1 MNWLGSSELSFAFLI
16 ACSVKATILLMFA
29 WITASAARRR
39 SAAFRHLVWAMGI
52 LGSLTLPLVT
62 PLLPTWHSAALGTA
76 AAFWSSAHK
85 VAATDSSQT
94 LPSMIVD
101 ASADSRL
108 FSNLPG
114 LVLLLWAAGLLFVAM
129 RLAAG
134 LARLAW
140 ISAHSKPLIEDD
152 WTHPVLTISQRLK
165 ITRPVRILQCGNK
178 VAMPVT
184 WGIFRPL
191 IIFPAV
197 APEWSEKRRRIVLS
211 HELAHIAR
219 WDWFLQIC
227 AELAC
232 GFYWFHPFAWIA
244 AGRLRQESE
253 CSCDDCVLNFGIE
266 PSEYANQLLDLA
278 RTLENSGRTCS
289 AALALAR
296 PSNLERRFAAML
308 NRSTSR
314 RRLSPGATFLTT
326 LSALCLLLPLAA
338 LRLPAQDLSG
348 RFTGTI
354 YDPSGAPI
362 PNATVIMNSH
372 KTSKVEM
379 TTSGAE
385 GKFNFRA
392 LPAGEYEIKVLK
404 PGFEE
409 YKAPQV
415 VLEPGRESSQ
425 NITLK
430 VGAIMEEVDVV
441 AEGTVKAMP
450 AGTVGKQTR
459 IRLGGDIQ
467 PPKLLNKVQPV
478 YPAAAKAAGVEGTVI
493 LHAIIGMEGNPLSLR
508 VVNTQVDP
516 ELARAGVE
524 AVSKWRYSPTLLNGD
539 PIEVDTTV
547 MVNFKL
553 LP

>member
-1 MNWLGSSELSFAFLI
+1 MNRLSSSELSFAFLI
-16 ACSVKATILLMFA
+16 ACSVKATILLIFA
-29 WITASAARRR
+29 WIAASAARRR
-39 SAAFRHLVWAMGI
+39 SAAFRHLVWAVGI

-62 PLLPTWHSAALGTA
+62 LLVPAWHSAALGTA
-76 AAFWSSAHK
+76 AGFWSSAHK
-85 VAATDSSQT
+85 VAVADSSQT
-94 LPSMIVD
+94 LTSMIVD
-101 ASADSRL
+101 ASADSLL
-108 FSNLPG
+108 FGNLPG
-114 LVLLLWAAGLLFVAM
+114 LVLLVWAAGLIFVAM

-152 WTHPVLTISQRLK
+152 WMQAVLTISKRLK
-165 ITRPVRILQCGNK
+165 ITRRVRILKCGNQ

-184 WGIFRPL
+184 WGIFRPR
-191 IIFPAV
+191 IIFPTV

-219 WDWFLQIC
+219 GDWFLQIC

-244 AGRLRQESE
+244 AARLRQESE
-253 CSCDDCVLNFGIE
+253 CACDDSVLNCGIE

-278 RTLENSGRTCS
+278 RTLEKSGRTCS
-289 AALALAR
+289 AALAVAR

-314 RRLSPGATFLTT
+314 RHLSSRATLLTT

-362 PNATVIMNSH
+362 PNATVIMNNH
-372 KTSKVEM
+372 KASKVEM
-379 TTSGAE
+379 TTSGTE
-385 GKFNFRA
+385 GKFNFTA

-404 PGFEE
+404 RGFEE
-409 YKAPQV
+409 YKVPQV

-467 PPKLLNKVQPV
+467 APKLLNKVQPV

-516 ELARAGVE
+516 ELARAAVE

>member
-1 MNWLGSSELSFAFLI
+1 
-16 ACSVKATILLMFA
+16 
-29 WITASAARRR
+29 
-39 SAAFRHLVWAMGI
+39 
-52 LGSLTLPLVT
+52 
-62 PLLPTWHSAALGTA
+62 
-76 AAFWSSAHK
+76 
-85 VAATDSSQT
+85 
-94 LPSMIVD
+94 
-101 ASADSRL
+101 
-108 FSNLPG
+108 
-114 LVLLLWAAGLLFVAM
+114 
-129 RLAAG
+129 
-134 LARLAW
+134 
-140 ISAHSKPLIEDD
+140 
-152 WTHPVLTISQRLK
+152 
-165 ITRPVRILQCGNK
+165 
-178 VAMPVT
+178 
-184 WGIFRPL
+184 
-191 IIFPAV
+191 
-197 APEWSEKRRRIVLS
+197 
-211 HELAHIAR
+211 
-219 WDWFLQIC
+219 
-227 AELAC
+227 
-232 GFYWFHPFAWIA
+232 
-244 AGRLRQESE
+244 
-253 CSCDDCVLNFGIE
+253 
-266 PSEYANQLLDLA
+266 
-278 RTLENSGRTCS
+278 
-289 AALALAR
+289 
-296 PSNLERRFAAML
+296 
-308 NRSTSR
+308 
-314 RRLSPGATFLTT
+314 
-326 LSALCLLLPLAA
+326 
-338 LRLPAQDLSG
+338 
-348 RFTGTI
+348 
-354 YDPSGAPI
+354 
-362 PNATVIMNSH
+362 MNSH